1 VTRRWGILA
10 GLRLLHDYHRDGIC
24 RSFAWAPTGG
34 TEESLSGLR
43 LRCKVVDHELLVL
56 AETDAAGKP
65 VVRIPVT
72 TRLVFTLELLDPS
85 FLAVTNLDED
95 LLRRQRFHFSNLGGS
110 SAIGATTAASPLPR
124 ALPTWD
130 AARRYPPG
138 ALVRRGGATYECLRT
153 NTNSAPVAGGSPS
166 WVGKAEAHYAS
177 GLDLVAVRPRVAR
190 LAIATPARSYR
201 VRVFGLD
208 PSINACTVL
217 LRDAT
222 TEPTA
227 EAVPETVVDLTPW
240 PAGRY
245 RIDVD
250 GEVFEAW
257 HDDAPEGKF
266 AFVEIHPGIP
276 VSDPFALLDP
286 AGRLREIRYAIRFA
300 NRRGYWKYLT
310 PLNKVD
316 TVLVPTDPLLP
327 SPFAAGSLDPAFP
340 ARKDFFVSL
349 DPLPLSES
357 RVATSFDLMVGSD
370 SVRAPHP
377 DPRLG
382 GTIARAFDPVLGVH
396 TDTTFTIRLRL

>member
-1 VTRRWGILA
+1 MTRRWGILA
-10 GLRLLHDYHRDGIC
+10 GIRLLHDFDRDGIC
-24 RSFAWAPTGG
+24 RSFSWTPARG

-43 LRCKVVDHELLVL
+43 LRCKVVDHEFLVL
-56 AETDAAGKP
+56 AETDATGRP
-65 VVRIPVT
+65 VVPIPASA
-72 TRLVFTLELLDPS
+72 RLVFALELQDPS

-95 LLRRQRFHFSNLGGS
+95 RLRTRRFHFTNLGGS
-110 SAIGATTAASPLPR
+110 AVVGATTAASPLPR
-124 ALPTWD
+124 ALPAWD
-130 AARRYPPG
+130 PARRYPPG

-153 NTNSAPVAGGSPS
+153 NANNAPIVGGSPF
-166 WVGKAEAHYAS
+166 WVGKSEAHYAS
-177 GLDLVAVRPRVAR
+177 GQDLVEVRPRRAR
-190 LAIATPARSYR
+190 LAVASAARSRR

-208 PSINACTVL
+208 PSTNACTVP
-217 LRDAT
+217 LRDET
-222 TEPTA
+222 TDPTA
-227 EAVPETVVDLTPW
+227 EAVAEIVVDLTPW

-257 HDDAPEGKF
+257 HDDEPEGRF
-266 AFVEIHPGIP
+266 AFVELHPGLP
-276 VSDPFALLDP
+276 PSNPLAPLDP